1 MGRWCSGRVNLIAW
15 RWIGRALVVGGLL
28 AGCAAPTAVRIGA
41 PFDANQARARLAPG
55 SNQIVGNAL
64 MWLSSG
70 GVISCAGEQATL
82 YPVTRYPREWARLTY
97 ETVEH
102 DRRITPP
109 NFAYRPRSAGPAGFQ
124 VDPAFLETSRSVPC
138 DADGR
143 FSFDRVGDGEY
154 YLVARIA
161 WQAHI
166 YDEHNYFHGKGY
178 LDYEGAVMKK
188 VQVMGGQKATVG
200 MQWSVPNSRFNLW

>member
-1 MGRWCSGRVNLIAW
+1 MNRLLW
-15 RWIGRALVVGGLL
+15 LVWAPMAVWL
-28 AGCAAPTAVRIGA
+28 AGCGGPSVARLGV
-41 PFDANQARARLAPG
+41 PFDADQARAMLAPG

-70 GVISCAGEQATL
+70 GVISCAGDRATL
-82 YPVTRYPREWARLTY
+82 YPATRYAREWARLTH

-102 DRRITPP
+102 SRITPP
-109 NFAYRPRSAGPAGFQ
+109 NFAYRPRSAGPTGLQ
-124 VDPAFLETSRSVPC
+124 VDPVFLETSRSVPC

-143 FSFDRVGDGEY
+143 FRFDNVGDGEY
-154 YLVARIA
+154 YLVASIV

-166 YDEHNYFHGKGY
+166 YDEHNFFHGKSY

-188 VQVMGGQKATVG
+188 IQVRGGQKAVVG